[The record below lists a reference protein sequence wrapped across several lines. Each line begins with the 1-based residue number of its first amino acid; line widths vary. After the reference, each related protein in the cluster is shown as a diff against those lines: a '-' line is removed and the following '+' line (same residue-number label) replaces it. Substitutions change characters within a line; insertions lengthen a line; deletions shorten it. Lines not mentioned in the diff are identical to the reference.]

1 MNPEG
6 ILDQVLRGMDAGSFW
21 PLLGLI
27 LLLAMGMT
35 SMAAERASRS
45 STRARYVFIQDEQ
58 GRESDPDLDVVLD
71 GHAQAALS
79 DRLNLLLAENDQ
91 LRARIDSLEKVLDR
105 EAAGRSAS
113 TDAAGTS
120 ISPGVARMVLG
131 LDPDRPHD
139 LRQLRRAFVA
149 TALRVHPDHG
159 GSPHGLRL
167 AVACHELLKDLSQDA
182 AGRAQSCRQP
192 RGPTD

>member
-1 MNPEG
+1 MNFEG
-6 ILDQVLRGMDAGSFW
+6 ILDQVLRGMDAWTFW

-35 SMAAERASRS
+35 SMAEERASRN
-45 STRARYVFIQDEQ
+45 STRARYVFTQAER
-58 GRESDPDLDVVLD
+58 GREPGPDLDVAMD
-71 GHAQAALS
+71 GHDEAALS
-79 DRLNLLLAENDQ
+79 DRLNLLRAENDQ
-91 LRARIDSLEKVLDR
+91 LRARIDSLEKALDR
-105 EAAGRSAS
+105 DAAGRSVS
-113 TDAAGTS
+113 TDASGMA
-120 ISPGVARMVLG
+120 ISPGLARMVLG

-139 LRQLRRAFVA
+139 LRQLRRAFMA

-167 AVACHELLKDLSQDA
+167 AVACHEILKDLSQDT
-182 AGRAQSCRQP
+182 AGRTPSRRQP